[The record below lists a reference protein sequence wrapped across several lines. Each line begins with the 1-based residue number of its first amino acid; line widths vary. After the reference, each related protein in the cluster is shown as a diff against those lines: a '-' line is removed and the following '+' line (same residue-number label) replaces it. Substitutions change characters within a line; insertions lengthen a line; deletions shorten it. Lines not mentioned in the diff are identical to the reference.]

1 MAISCTQS
9 FICQLTGGFNE
20 VRPHH
25 LYVRYRDVHCILA
38 LAQGLP
44 KANKPEDVGFSSERL
59 KRVTDAFQSEVD
71 KGAIPGAVVLIARN
85 GKIAYFEAFGFQNRE
100 NKEPMKTDAIFRIAS
115 MSKPITSVAVMMLVE
130 EGKIQLLDPVSQY
143 LPEFKGVQVGVEKL
157 NTTTGNSELIGE
169 PPRQEMTIQDLL
181 RHTSGLTYGI
191 FGKSLVKQA
200 YNEANLFD
208 RNQTLAEFVSKI
220 AKLPLAYHPGTTWEY
235 SHSTDVLGRIVEVV
249 SGVTLDQ
256 FVADR
261 IAKPLGL
268 SDTGFYVPAEKLDR
282 LAETQIDPTT
292 GKRWPTFDVTNR
304 PNWLA
309 GGSGMVSTA
318 SDYVRFAQ
326 MLLNGGELDQVRLLS
341 PRTVSFMT
349 SDHLWPGVAFSP
361 VTLNLFEPLGI
372 APTPKVGQ
380 GFGLGFVVRTQEG
393 RNPMPGSPG
402 EYFWAGIWG
411 TAFWVDPKEK
421 LITVLMMQAAPLQAR
436 YYRSLI
442 RNLTSQALIE

>member
-1 MAISCTQS
+1 MRFGRIICMSAIAT
-9 FICQLTGGFNE
+9 
-20 VRPHH
+20 
-25 LYVRYRDVHCILA
+25 CIA
-38 LAQGLP
+38 FSSLAQGLP

-59 KRVTDAFQSEVD
+59 KRVTDAFRSEVD

-85 GKIAYFEAFGFQNRE
+85 GKIAYLEAFGFQNRE
-100 NKEPMKTDAIFRIAS
+100 SKKAMTTDAIFRIAS

-130 EGKIQLLDPVSQY
+130 EGKIQLLDPVSRY
-143 LPEFKGVQVGVEKL
+143 LPEFKGVQVGVERL

-169 PPRQEMTIQDLL
+169 PPRQEMTVQDLL

-268 SDTGFYVPAEKLDR
+268 FDTGFYVPAEKLDR

-326 MLLNGGELDQVRLLS
+326 MLLNGGQLDQVRLLS

-380 GFGLGFVVRTQEG
+380 GFGLGFVVRMQEG

-421 LITVLMMQAAPLQAR
+421 LITVMMMQAAPLQAR

>member
-1 MAISCTQS
+1 MRFRRIICMSAIATCIAFSS
-9 FICQLTGGFNE
+9 F
-20 VRPHH
+20 
-25 LYVRYRDVHCILA
+25 
-38 LAQGLP
+38 AQGLP

-85 GKIAYFEAFGFQNRE
+85 GKIAYLEAFGFQNRE

-130 EGKIQLLDPVSQY
+130 EGKIQLLDPVSHY

-157 NTTTGNSELIGE
+157 NTTTGNSELVGE

-235 SHSTDVLGRIVEVV
+235 GHSTDVLGRIVEVV

-268 SDTGFYVPAEKLDR
+268 SDTGFYVPAKRLDR

-292 GKRWPTFDVTNR
+292 GRKWPTFDVTNR

-318 SDYVRFAQ
+318 GDYVRFAQ

-380 GFGLGFVVRTQEG
+380 GFGLGFVIRTQEG

>member
-1 MAISCTQS
+1 MRFRRI
-9 FICQLTGGFNE
+9 ICMSVIATCVAFS
-20 VRPHH
+20 
-25 LYVRYRDVHCILA
+25 A

-44 KANKPEDVGFSSERL
+44 KASQPEDVGFSSERL
-59 KRVTDAFQSEVD
+59 KRVTDAFQTEVD

-85 GKIAYFEAFGFQNRE
+85 GKVAYFEAIGFQNRE
-100 NKEPMKTDAIFRIAS
+100 NKEPMKTDGIFRIAS

-130 EGKIQLLDPVSQY
+130 EGKIQLLDPVSRY

-235 SHSTDVLGRIVEVV
+235 SHSTDVLGRILEVV

-256 FVADR
+256 FLANR

-268 SDTGFYVPAEKLDR
+268 SDTGFYVPNEKLDR
-282 LAETQIDPTT
+282 IAETQVDPTT
-292 GKRWPTFDVTNR
+292 GKRWPTIDVAKR
-304 PNWLA
+304 PNWMS
-309 GGSGMVSTA
+309 GGAGMVSTA

-326 MLLNGGELDQVRLLS
+326 MLLNGGELDHVRLLS
-341 PRTVSFMT
+341 PRTVAFMT
-349 SDHLWPGVAFSP
+349 SDHLWPGIVFSP
-361 VTLNLFEPLGI
+361 VTLELFEPLGI

-380 GFGLGFVVRTQEG
+380 GFGLGFVVRIQEG

-402 EYFWAGIWG
+402 EYYWAGIWG

-421 LITVLMMQAAPLQAR
+421 LIAVLMMQAAPLQAR

-442 RNLTSQALIE
+442 RNLVSQALID

>member
-1 MAISCTQS
+1 MRFGRVICTSAIATCVVFS
-9 FICQLTGGFNE
+9 
-20 VRPHH
+20 
-25 LYVRYRDVHCILA
+25 A

-85 GKIAYFEAFGFQNRE
+85 GKIAYFEAFGFRNRE

-115 MSKPITSVAVMMLVE
+115 MSKPITSVAVMILVE
-130 EGKIQLLDPVSQY
+130 EGKIQLLDPVSRY

-191 FGKSLVKQA
+191 FGTSLVKQA

-220 AKLPLAYHPGTTWEY
+220 AKLPLAYQPGTTWEY
-235 SHSTDVLGRIVEVV
+235 SHTTDVLGRIVEVV
-249 SGVTLDQ
+249 SKVTLDQ

-268 SDTGFYVPAEKLDR
+268 SDTGFYVSTKKLDR
-282 LAETQIDPTT
+282 IAETQIDPTT
-292 GKRWPTFDVTNR
+292 GKRWPTFDVTSR

-326 MLLNGGELDQVRLLS
+326 MLLNGGQLDQARLLS

>member
-1 MAISCTQS
+1 MRFGRIICMSAIATCIAFSS
-9 FICQLTGGFNE
+9 F
-20 VRPHH
+20 
-25 LYVRYRDVHCILA
+25 
-38 LAQGLP
+38 AQGLS

-85 GKIAYFEAFGFQNRE
+85 GKIAYLEAFGFQNRE

-130 EGKIQLLDPVSQY
+130 EGKIQLLDPVSHY

-208 RNQTLAEFVSKI
+208 RDQTLAEFVSKI

-256 FVADR
+256 FVAGR

-268 SDTGFYVPAEKLDR
+268 SDTGFYVPTEKLDR
-282 LAETQIDPTT
+282 LAETQINPTT

-318 SDYVRFAQ
+318 GDYVRFAQ
-326 MLLNGGELDQVRLLS
+326 MLLNGGELDQMRLLS

-349 SDHLWPGVAFSP
+349 ADHLWPGVAFSP

-421 LITVLMMQAAPLQAR
+421 LVTVLMMQAAPLQAR

>member
-1 MAISCTQS
+1 MKFSRIICVSAISTCVAFS
-9 FICQLTGGFNE
+9 
-20 VRPHH
+20 
-25 LYVRYRDVHCILA
+25 A

-44 KANKPEDVGFSSERL
+44 KADKPEDLGFSSERL

-85 GKIAYFEAFGFQNRE
+85 GKIAYFEAFGFQDRE
-100 NKEPMKTDAIFRIAS
+100 SKKPMTTDAIFRIAS

-130 EGKIQLLDPVSQY
+130 EGKIQLLDPVSLY
-143 LPEFKGVQVGVEKL
+143 LPEFKGVQVGVERL

-208 RNQTLAEFVSKI
+208 RNQTLAQFVSKI

-235 SHSTDVLGRIVEVV
+235 SHSTDVLSRVVEVV

-268 SDTGFYVPAEKLDR
+268 FDTDFYVPAEKLNR

-292 GKRWPTFDVTNR
+292 SKRWPTFDVTNR

-326 MLLNGGELDQVRLLS
+326 MLLNGGKLDQVRLLS
-341 PRTVSFMT
+341 SRTVSFMT

-361 VTLNLFEPLGI
+361 VTLNLFEPIGI
-372 APTPKVGQ
+372 APTPKLGQ
-380 GFGLGFVVRTQEG
+380 GFGLGFVVRTEEG

-411 TAFWVDPKEK
+411 TGFWVDPKEK
-421 LITVLMMQAAPLQAR
+421 LITILMMQAAPLQAR